1 MKLTK
6 VCFLGVMF
14 CMTGHAAAQDVAD
27 EILAQKSTVTGSLIL
42 RMRDELVLGP
52 GAEKTAE
59 TTGHVAEEL
68 DPELEALLEEA
79 TTLEE

>member
-1 MKLTK
+1 MNLTK
-6 VCFLGVMF
+6 VCFLGVVL
-14 CMTGHAAAQDVAD
+14 CTTGLAAAQDVAD
-27 EILAQKSTVTGSLIL
+27 EILAEKSTVTGALIL

-79 TTLEE
+79 ATLEK